1 MSLEHRSTIAR
12 SWQRSDLVG
21 LDPVTVLGRLTP
33 ADVDVA
39 TPLLAAA
46 GPVLAELDESLRG
59 TNYCTVLVD
68 RDCRVV
74 RRWSDDRR
82 IDDGLDEMNIRLGTR
97 LREDDIGT
105 NALGTALETRA
116 SIVVNG
122 EEHFAAALR
131 QFSCYGHPVRHPL
144 TRRLEGV
151 LDITTISVEANPLLP
166 ALVARAVGDIEQRLL
181 DGSRVSEKRLL
192 DAFQAASAAGRRGHH
207 RAVVAVGEDLLLSNR
222 AATDLL
228 GPGDVATL
236 RLLAADPVR
245 REARLRLTLD
255 SGREVVVRVTPVAG
269 TGQGA
274 LLQVESEEEPA
285 TGAVARG
292 PGLTGAVLEQRT
304 RFRPDAPVLVHGP
317 PGSGRSTRATELAPS
332 EPVTVLHASGAVL
345 DPQAWAARF
354 TAEMRAP
361 RGRVVVDGSLRG
373 TGTVVVE
380 GLELLP
386 EALLEL
392 VLERINEQVGDQGPA
407 ADRPRLVLTSAPV
420 ETLTGRAAAL
430 AATSTTRVAT
440 LPLVARRHEIPA
452 LAARLLAD
460 LEPDLHLRLMPPAVA
475 ALTAQAWPGNLHEL
489 RAVLAHAIGRRWG
502 DAISVKDLPDGYRS
516 EVPDRPIPVLDL
528 AQRDVIV
535 ATLRQHD
542 GNKVQVA
549 RSLGLSRTTLYA
561 RMKALRI
568 TTW

>member
-1 MSLEHRSTIAR
+1 MSLEQRSPIAR

-21 LDPVTVLGRLTP
+21 LDPTTVLGRLTP
-33 ADVDVA
+33 GDVDVA
-39 TPLLAAA
+39 RPRQAAA
-46 GPVLAELDESLRG
+46 RPVLAELDESLRG
-59 TNYCTVLVD
+59 TKYCTVLVD

-82 IDDGLDEMNIRLGTR
+82 IDDGLDEINIRLGTQ
-97 LREDDIGT
+97 LREEDIGT
-105 NALGTALETRA
+105 NALGTALETRDA
-116 SIVVNG
+116 IVVNG

-151 LDITTISVEANPLLP
+151 LDITTISTEANPLLP
-166 ALVARAVGDIEQRLL
+166 ALVARAVSDIEQRLL
-181 DGSRVSEKRLL
+181 DGSRVSERRLL

-236 RLLAADPVR
+236 RLLATDPAR

-255 SGREVVVRVTPVAG
+255 SGREVVVGVTPVAG
-269 TGQGA
+269 TGRGA
-274 LLQVESEEEPA
+274 LLQVEAEEEPA
-285 TGAVARG
+285 GLAGATGATPA
-292 PGLTGAVLEQRT
+292 PRT
-304 RFRPDAPVLVHGP
+304 RLRADAPVLVHGP
-317 PGSGRSTRATELAPS
+317 PGSGRSTRAAELAPS
-332 EPVTVLHASGAVL
+332 EPVTVLHAAAAVV
-345 DPQAWAARF
+345 DPRAWAARF
-354 TAEMRAP
+354 TAEMQAP

-373 TGTVVVE
+373 TGTLVVE

-392 VLERINEQVGDQGPA
+392 VLSHLPA

-430 AATSTTRVAT
+430 AGTATTRVAT
-440 LPLVARRHEIPA
+440 LPLVARRHEIPT

-460 LEPDLHLRLMPPAVA
+460 LEPDLHLRLMPPAVT

>member
-1 MSLEHRSTIAR
+1 MPADQRATIAR

-21 LDPVTVLGRLTP
+21 LDPVTVLGRLTGSE
-33 ADVDVA
+33 VDVA

-59 TNYCTVLVD
+59 TKYCTVLVD

-82 IDDGLDEMNIRLGTR
+82 IDEGLDEMNIRLGTQ
-97 LREDDIGT
+97 LREEDIGT
-105 NALGTALETRA
+105 NALGTALETRE

-151 LDITTISVEANPLLP
+151 LDITTISTEANPLLP
-166 ALVARAVGDIEQRLL
+166 ALVARAVSDIEQRLL

-236 RLLAADPVR
+236 RLLAADPAR
-245 REARLRLTLD
+245 REALLRLTLD

-269 TGQGA
+269 TGRGA
-274 LLQVESEEEPA
+274 LLQVEAEEEPA
-285 TGAVARG
+285 APAATGA
-292 PGLTGAVLEQRT
+292 TGAVLVPRT
-304 RFRPDAPVLVHGP
+304 RFRPDAPLLVHGP
-317 PGSGRSTRATELAPS
+317 PGSGRSTRAAELATS

-354 TAEMRAP
+354 TAEMQAP

-386 EALLEL
+386 ENLLEL
-392 VLERINEQVGDQGPA
+392 VLAHLPA

-420 ETLTGRAAAL
+420 ETLAGRAAAL
-430 AATSTTRVAT
+430 AATATTRVAT